1 MNLSPKS
8 VFTGKGS
15 NGEKI
20 TMFEWDFNTWAGF
33 EILSQLSYLIVGLL
47 LSAISS
53 PLLLILCIANYNG
66 RSKVLY
72 VVGMIISAYF
82 IYDCN
87 HGWLVTQVVNFMLGE
102 GGVTFLYGLN
112 VATIILF
119 GIFLLIG
126 VRLHNFIEDLTS
138 SVEARWVIFIS
149 LVMIIAVATILTTV
163 STKPKGWVM
172 VNINTESP
180 SAKQERIEAE
190 RVQDLG
196 GFKTKEEQDK
206 YWDDLEKRCGEN
218 RK

>member
-15 NGEKI
+15 NGEDV

-33 EILSQLSYLIVGLL
+33 EVLSQLSYLVVGLL

-53 PLLLILCIANYNG
+53 PLLLILCIVNYNG

-87 HGWLVTQVVNFMLGE
+87 HGWLVMQTVNFMLGE
-102 GGVTFLYGLN
+102 GILSFLFGLN

-126 VRLHNFIEDLTS
+126 VRLHNFIEDLTP
-138 SVEARWVIFIS
+138 SVETRWVIFTT
-149 LVMIIAVATILTTV
+149 LVIIIAVTTV
-163 STKPKGWVM
+163 LITVSSKPKGWAK
-172 VNINTESP
+172 VNIDTESP
-180 SAKQERIEAE
+180 SAKQERIEYE